1 MCRIRK
7 KDVFMRARALAS
19 FALAFL
25 PLQIPTLLQGQF
37 QEPTQEELQM
47 TADPKAPGAA
57 AVYLNLQEVTDDP
70 LHFHSFY
77 ARVKILQEKGKELA
91 TVEIPYERSSF
102 KVTDIR
108 GRTIHADG
116 TIIPL
121 VGMPEDLLSAKV
133 SDRQYGRKVFTLP
146 SVEVGSIIEYS
157 YETRYDDDHYSSPFW
172 QIQREYFVHKAHYAF
187 TPFRGFLKGGLNAT
201 NESLVDSHGNTVHSL
216 IWTGLLPKEGQVVSD
231 ALGRYSV
238 DLSDVPPIP
247 QEEWMPPL
255 RSVLYHILFYY
266 RSASS
271 PGDYWLSEAKRW
283 AKGVDHFA
291 ESTKPIQVAVAGIV
305 APGDSDLD
313 KARKLY
319 KAVQALDNTDF
330 SRTRS
335 KAELKQLGLHV
346 AKRAEDTWSQKSGSS
361 EDIALL
367 YLAMLRAAGLTA
379 YDMKVVDRDE
389 GVFAPDYLSFDQLDD
404 DIVILST
411 GGSEVYLDPG
421 EKMCPFQLL
430 HWTHAGA
437 TGVRQMAAGQG
448 LASTPFV
455 SYKTNSLT
463 RIADITLDA
472 HGAVTGDISLVMA
485 GQEAMRWRQSALRT
499 DADELKKSFDRWLQT
514 LLPEG
519 VEGHLD
525 HFIGMEDP
533 DKNLLAICKLAG
545 TLGTATAKRLLVPGF
560 FFQTRQREPFV
571 EEATRLEPVDM
582 HFGERMSDKVTYHF
596 PSLLAVEGLP
606 QDLKIPWE
614 GKAVYVTKS
623 SAGENEVTIGDE
635 LVRGFTVLPPGEY
648 ANLRGF
654 YQKVAAADQEQLVFA
669 NAGVAAKGN

>member
-1 MCRIRK
+1 
-7 KDVFMRARALAS
+7 
-19 FALAFL
+19 
-25 PLQIPTLLQGQF
+25 
-37 QEPTQEELQM
+37 M
-47 TADPKAPGAA
+47 TDDPKAPGAA
-57 AVYLNLQEVTDDP
+57 AVYLNIEEVTDDP

-77 ARVKILQEKGKELA
+77 ARVKVLQEKGKELA

-108 GRTIHADG
+108 GRTIHSDG

-121 VGMPEDLLSAKV
+121 VGKPEDLLSAKV
-133 SDRQYGRKVFTLP
+133 SDRQYVRKVFTLP

-157 YETRYDDDHYSSPFW
+157 YEMRYDDDHYSSPFW

-187 TPFRGFLKGGLNAT
+187 TPFHGFLKGGLNAT
-201 NESLVDSHGNTVHSL
+201 NETLVDSHGNAVHSL
-216 IWTGLLPKEGQVVSD
+216 IWTGLLPKGDQVVSD

-255 RSVLYHILFYY
+255 RSVLYRVLFYY
-266 RSASS
+266 RSVSS

-291 ESTKPIQVAVAGIV
+291 ESSKPIQAAVAGIV

-319 KAVQALDNTDF
+319 KTVQALDNTDF
-330 SRTRS
+330 SRTRG

-346 AKRAEDTWSQKSGSS
+346 AKRAEDTWTQKSGSS

-411 GGSEVYLDPG
+411 GSTEVYLDPG

-437 TGVRQMAAGQG
+437 TGVRQMAVGEG

-463 RIADITLDA
+463 RIADIALDA
-472 HGAVTGDISLVMA
+472 HGSATGDISLVMA

-514 LLPEG
+514 MLPEG

-525 HFIGMEDP
+525 HFVGMDDP
-533 DKNLLAICKLAG
+533 DKNLLAVCKVTG

-571 EEATRLEPVDM
+571 EEARMEPVDM
-582 HFGERMSDKVTYHF
+582 HFGERLSDQVAYHF
-596 PSLLAVEGLP
+596 ASPLAVEAVP
-606 QDLKIPWE
+606 QELKIPWE
-614 GKAVYVTKS
+614 GKAVYITKS
-623 SAGENEVTIGDE
+623 SAGESEVTISDE

-654 YQKVAAADQEQLVFA
+654 YQKVAAAEEQQLVFT
-669 NAGVAAKGN
+669 NAGGAAKGN